1 MVKNFG
7 QNLFS
12 FLCEGEFRQ
21 LVWFWMGDK
30 KQPHPKVRL
39 KRIVFY
45 CGVSM
50 ASVITNTKMI

>member
-7 QNLFS
+7 QNLFR
-12 FLCEGEFRQ
+12 FLCEEEFRQ

-45 CGVSM
+45 CGVSF
-50 ASVITNTKMI
+50 A